1 MIIKTT
7 FAKMWTGALV
17 AFCLAT
23 ASAFGQFTPQTGGTT
38 AQLRGVSAVS
48 IPVAW
53 ASGSNGTVL
62 RTTDGGTTWTTLS
75 VPGAATLDFRDI
87 EAVDENTAYV
97 LATAGKIYK
106 TTDGGKH
113 WVLQYNKPEVFLDA
127 FAFWDAQ
134 HGVALGDPIDGRF
147 VVLRTSD
154 GGKNWNQVPGANI
167 PPSLEGEA
175 AFAASGTCIAV
186 IGKQRAWFGTGGRAA
201 RVFRSTDQ
209 GLTWQVSATPVISG
223 ADSTG
228 IFSIAFRDPSD
239 GIVVGGDYKK
249 PEEQNANAAR
259 TTDGGRTW
267 KLLAPL
273 LDGYRSS
280 VAFIPGTKTAAVVG
294 PTRCDASIRDVFAYG
309 STGSGWRQIGK
320 EGYHSISFAPGYVG
334 WAVGADG
341 RIARFDT
348 N

>member
-1 MIIKTT
+1 MTKDYYK
-7 FAKMWTGALV
+7 FFTGALLVLYV
-17 AFCLAT
+17 ASVS
-23 ASAFGQFTPQTGGTT
+23 ASAQFTPQISGTT

-62 RTTDGGTTWTTLS
+62 RTTDGGAKWTSAT
-75 VPGAATLDFRDI
+75 VPDAATLDFRDI
-87 EAVDENTAYV
+87 EAVDENTAYL

-113 WVLQYNKPEVFLDA
+113 WALQYNNSTPGVFLDA

-134 HGVALGDPIDGRF
+134 HGIALGDPIDGRF
-147 VVLRTSD
+147 LVLTTSD
-154 GGKNWNQVPGANI
+154 GGKTWNQVPGANI
-167 PPSLEGEA
+167 PPSIEGEA

-209 GLTWQVSATPVISG
+209 GRTWQVSATPIISG

-228 IFSIAFRDPSD
+228 IFSIAFRDLSH
-239 GIVVGGDYKK
+239 GIIVGGDYKK

-273 LDGYRSS
+273 PEGYRSS
-280 VAFIPGTKTAAVVG
+280 VAFIPGTKTAVVVG
-294 PTRCDASIRDVFAYG
+294 PIRCDSSIHDVLAAG
-309 STGSGWRQIGK
+309 SAGSSWRQIGK

-334 WAVGADG
+334 WAVGANG
-341 RIARFDT
+341 RIARFDR
-348 N
+348 

>member
-1 MIIKTT
+1 MIIITT
-7 FAKMWTGALV
+7 FAKMSAGALV

-23 ASAFGQFTPQTGGTT
+23 APAFEQFTPQVSGTT

-48 IPVAW
+48 VPVAW

-62 RTTDGGTTWTTLS
+62 RTTDGGATWTAAS

-97 LATAGKIYK
+97 LATAGRIYK

-113 WVLQYNKPEVFLDA
+113 WTLQYNKEGVFLDS

-147 VVLRTSD
+147 LVLRTSD
-154 GGKNWNQVPGANI
+154 GGKTWNQVPGANI
-167 PPSLEGEA
+167 PPSIEGEA

-186 IGKQRAWFGTGGRAA
+186 LGTRWVWFGTGGRAA

-209 GLTWQVSATPVISG
+209 GVTWQVSATPIISG
-223 ADSTG
+223 VDSTG
-228 IFSIAFRDPSD
+228 IFSIAFRDLSD

-249 PEEQNANAAR
+249 PAEQNANAAR

-267 KLLAPL
+267 KLLASQP
-273 LDGYRSS
+273 DGYRSR
-280 VAFIPGTKTAAVVG
+280 VAFIPGTKTAVVVG

-309 STGSGWRQIGK
+309 TTGSGWRQIGK
-320 EGYHSISFAPGYVG
+320 EGYHSISFAPQYVG
-334 WAVGADG
+334 WAVGANG
-341 RIARFDT
+341 RIARFDR
-348 N
+348 